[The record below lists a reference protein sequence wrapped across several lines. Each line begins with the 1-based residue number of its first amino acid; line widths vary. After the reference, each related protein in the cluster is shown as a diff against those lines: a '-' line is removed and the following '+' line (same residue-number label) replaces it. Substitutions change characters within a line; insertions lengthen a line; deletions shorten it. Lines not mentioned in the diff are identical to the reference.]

1 MKIYFSGSISGGR
14 GDQALYMEIITLLK
28 TYGEVLTEFIGDGT
42 LTHMG
47 ITTLTPVEIY
57 TKDTNWLKECDVVVA
72 EITTPSL
79 GVGYEIAYAEAL
91 GKKVIGIYR
100 ELPDKRISA
109 MITGN
114 EYVQCFAYTDVK
126 ELPEIFDRVLK

>member
-14 GDQALYMEIITLLK
+14 GDQALYLEIITLLK
-28 TYGEVLTEFIGDGT
+28 HYGEVLTEFIGDGT

-79 GVGYEIAYAEAL
+79 GWGMKSHMQKCSERKLLE
-91 GKKVIGIYR
+91 
-100 ELPDKRISA
+100 
-109 MITGN
+109 
-114 EYVQCFAYTDVK
+114 YTDNF
-126 ELPEIFDRVLK
+126 LINAFRR

>member
-14 GDQALYMEIITLLK
+14 GDQALYLEIITLLK

-91 GKKVIGIYR
+91 GKKVIGLYR
-100 ELPDKRISA
+100 QLPDKRISA

-114 EYVQCFAYTDVK
+114 EYVQCFVYSDLK
-126 ELPEIFDRVLK
+126 ELPAIFDRVLK